1 MSQPSSASRP
11 FLPLLLAVFF
21 ALHLALA
28 FAMPDAHSKFM
39 LGDRADDRL
48 AKIEA
53 VLHAPDT
60 SGAIAVMVAQG
71 SPGDY
76 ALLVPAYAALGQ
88 NGVVLQSTLLYI
100 AAIAALYMLVR
111 TNFTE
116 STARLATVLYALL
129 PATIFHPHAL
139 VSEAVSNPGLI
150 IASYAFAQVLRAPT
164 LNWRWIAAAGLLIGV
179 VVFTRHVFVLL
190 PLLAA
195 LLAWRFVQ
203 PQTHRLRVAAAI
215 SGLGYSVAALW
226 AIIALAA
233 PVGIHPSA
241 SAGGLGANLQARAE
255 RVALIA
261 GVAAPE
267 PLVDARRDGVE
278 RATQTIS
285 PQQFVAFVAAHPLA
299 YARSMLSDAVN
310 ILANPGMAMV
320 AGRYFGLFDLQE
332 KNEAD
337 LSRWRKIRDEHGL
350 VAVAAE
356 LWRTS
361 PSALIINAFGV
372 VAWGTLLVLALFG
385 AVNAWRN
392 PAVYQP
398 VFVMLAGLFIY
409 IVAFNSVVAGYT
421 RWDHRSGVEFVI
433 AIFAAYAI
441 ASGAL
446 WQTLCR
452 LMGSAR
458 P

>member
-1 MSQPSSASRP
+1 
-11 FLPLLLAVFF
+11 
-21 ALHLALA
+21 
-28 FAMPDAHSKFM
+28 MPGAHTKFM

-53 VLHAPDT
+53 VINATDVN
-60 SGAIAVMVAQG
+60 GALAVMIAQG

-76 ALLVPAYAALGQ
+76 VLHVPAFAAFGPD
-88 NGVVLQSTLLYI
+88 GVMLQSILLYL
-100 AAIAALYMLVR
+100 AAIAALYLLVR
-111 TNFTE
+111 TTFGE
-116 STARLATVLYALL
+116 RTARLAAVIYTLL

-139 VSEAVSNPGLI
+139 VSEAVSNPLLI
-150 IASYAFAQVLRAPT
+150 IACYAFAQVLRAPRP
-164 LNWRWIAAAGLLIGV
+164 NWPWIAATGILIGI

-195 LLAWRFVQ
+195 FLAWRFTE
-203 PQTHRLRVAAAI
+203 PENRRLPIAAAI
-215 SGLGYSVAALW
+215 AALGYSVAALW
-226 AIIALAA
+226 AIIALAG
-233 PVGIHPSA
+233 PVDVHPGA

-267 PLVDARRDGVE
+267 PLIDAKRDGVE
-278 RATQTIS
+278 RATETIT
-285 PQQFVAFVAAHPLA
+285 PQQFVAFVASHPIA

-332 KNEAD
+332 KSEAD

-350 VAVAAE
+350 LAVATE

-361 PSALIINAFGV
+361 APALIINAFGV
-372 VAWGTLLVLALFG
+372 VAWGTLLLLALLG
-385 AVNAWRN
+385 SVKAWRD
-392 PAVYQP
+392 PSVYRP
-398 VFVMLAGLFIY
+398 VFVMLAGMFIY
-409 IVAFNSVVAGYT
+409 IIAFNSVVAGYT

-441 ASGAL
+441 TCGAL
-446 WQTLCR
+446 RNTMHR
-452 LMGSAR
+452 LTRRATG
-458 P
+458 